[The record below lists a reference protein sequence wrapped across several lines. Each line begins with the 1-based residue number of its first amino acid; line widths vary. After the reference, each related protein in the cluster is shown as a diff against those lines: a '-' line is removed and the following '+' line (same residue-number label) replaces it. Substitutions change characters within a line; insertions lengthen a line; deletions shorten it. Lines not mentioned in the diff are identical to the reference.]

1 MNGFAQQLEG
11 PDGWKA
17 KIGKACPT
25 TYTPPPPVV
34 QPIEIPDGQGPGS
47 DGGDGATHKDWGDQA
62 AQAAKA
68 VGVLFL
74 VGVGAYGLFQVVSI
88 AGAVAKAKSAAD
100 EAATALEASLATAK
114 SGVAEINSKALEAVR
129 AAADAQF
136 DFVKSILGVKT
147 VADYVTLHS
156 EFTRKQF
163 ETLTGTTKEISAL
176 AQKVATDSVEPIKA
190 QVAKTFKVAV

>member
-1 MNGFAQQLEG
+1 MASA
-11 PDGWKA
+11 PKKA
-17 KIGKACPT
+17 HVA
-25 TYTPPPPVV
+25 PVAEAHV
-34 QPIEIPDGQGPGS
+34 ASAPAVELAIPALPEI
-47 DGGDGATHKDWGDQA
+47 
-62 AQAAKA
+62 AKA
-68 VGVLFL
+68 TEASVTEIQGQVRSVFEK
-74 VGVGAYGLFQVVSI
+74 GLNETRASY
-88 AGAVAKAKSAAD
+88 AKAKSAAD

-190 QVAKTFKVAV
+190 QVVKTLKIAG